1 MVNHSLV
8 KHGGSKYVAR
18 KPVRRSKSKSHTP
31 KRKATKR
38 KSSSKRKATKKKTT
52 KRKRSSKRKGSKTKS
67 SKRRKL
73 RGGSGVGYSLS
84 LSSKVGGKSVID
96 RIENCKAPMDSNY
109 NKL

>member
-1 MVNHSLV
+1 MVKRSAVV
-8 KHGGSKYVAR
+8 KRRVRSKSVVR
-18 KPVRRSKSKSHTP
+18 KPVRRSKSKSRTP
-31 KRKATKR
+31 KRKG
-38 KSSSKRKATKKKTT
+38 T

-73 RGGSGVGYSLS
+73 RGGAGVGYSLS
-84 LSSKVGGKSVID
+84 LCNKVGGKSVVD